1 MKTSSTTRA
10 PLTGI
15 GAVIMTVACTAAIAG
30 CSRSPAQ
37 PTPPAPS
44 PSPTSARS
52 SPAPVSPSPATSTPD
67 PGTARPSASFT
78 GPAGESSL
86 VAGRYQPVWPFGSP
100 AQVRAWQNE
109 FRRSNRQAWHLDA
122 EQTALAFTR
131 NHLGFRDLKLI
142 TSREVS
148 GIHARIGVG
157 LRPEPGAGPSTA
169 AVIHLVRY
177 GTGPLAP
184 WEVVGTDDTTFSLT
198 VPRYGASVASPVTVG
213 GRITGVDESI
223 RVQAFARG
231 SSQPLGEY
239 CCLSA
244 GGEDRNWSAK
254 LSFRAP
260 AAAGQVLTLVAS
272 TGGHVADVERF
283 AITAVRLRG

>member
-1 MKTSSTTRA
+1 MKASLRTRA

-15 GAVIMTVACTAAIAG
+15 GAVIVAVVCAAALPG
-30 CSRSPAQ
+30 CSRSPAR
-37 PTPPAPS
+37 PAPAAPS
-44 PSPTSARS
+44 PSPT
-52 SPAPVSPSPATSTPD
+52 PALSTPASPSPIPAESTPT
-67 PGTARPSASFT
+67 PGTARPSASRT
-78 GPAGESSL
+78 APTGESSL

-122 EQTALAFTR
+122 AQTALAFTR

-142 TSREVS
+142 TSRKVS

-157 LRPEPGAGPSTA
+157 LRPEPGTVPSTA
-169 AVIHLVRY
+169 AIIHLVRY

-198 VPRYGASVASPVTVG
+198 VPRYGASVTSPVTVG

-223 RVQAFARG
+223 RVQVFGRA
-231 SSQPLGEY
+231 SSQPVGEY
-239 CCLSA
+239 CCLPA
-244 GGEDRNWSAK
+244 GGENRYWSAK
-254 LSFRAP
+254 VSFRVP
-260 AAAGQVLTLVAS
+260 AAGGQVLTVVAS

-283 AITAVRLRG
+283 AITAVRPRG